1 MRVVLFDVDGTLI
14 DSSGAGGR
22 ALRRALADQYSLTDS
37 TDGVRF
43 DGKTDPQIVR
53 EILSLRGK
61 NGLFSSEEMP
71 AFFSFYLSFLQ
82 EELSEGEGFRV
93 LPGVRELVG
102 VLDRRE
108 DFLVGLATGNIE
120 EGAQLKLDRA
130 GLSSFFPFGGFG
142 SDSEDRT
149 ELTRI
154 AVERAHD
161 RAEGKVERVFVIG
174 DTPRD
179 IVHGKEAGA
188 TTVAVASGNYS
199 LGALEGYKP
208 DLALKSLDPIEP
220 IVEFLTT

>member
-14 DSSGAGGR
+14 DSGGAGGR
-22 ALRRALADQYSLTDS
+22 ALRRALAQQYALTNS
-37 TDGVRF
+37 TDRVRF

-53 EILSLRGK
+53 EILSWHDKER
-61 NGLFSSEEMP
+61 LFSAEEMP
-71 AFFSFYLSFLQ
+71 SFFSLYLSFLR
-82 EELSEGEGFRV
+82 EELSGGDDFKV

-102 VLDRRE
+102 VLDRNE
-108 DFLVGLATGNIE
+108 NFLVGLATGNIQ

-130 GLSSFFPFGGFG
+130 GLGSFFPFGGFG

-149 ELTRI
+149 ELTRT
-154 AVERAHD
+154 AVARAHERAD
-161 RAEGKVERVFVIG
+161 GEIERVFIIG

-199 LGALEGYKP
+199 LESLEGYKP
-208 DLALKSLDPIEP
+208 DLALKSLAPIEP
-220 IVEFLTT
+220 VVDFLTA